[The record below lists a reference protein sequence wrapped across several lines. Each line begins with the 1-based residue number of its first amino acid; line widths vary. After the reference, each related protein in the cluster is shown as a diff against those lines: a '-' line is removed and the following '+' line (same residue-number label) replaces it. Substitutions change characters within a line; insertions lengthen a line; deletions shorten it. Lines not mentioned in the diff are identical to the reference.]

1 MKAAKRLDD
10 LGMSKIRL
18 LSAKAQEM
26 RAQGRQMYMFTMGQ
40 PDFATPRYIIDACE
54 KALEDGFTTYPAYEG
69 PLVFRQAVCDKY
81 ERENSLKFDEQQV
94 ISTCGAAQAAYLVLT
109 SFLNPGD
116 EVLIPNPMYNIYE
129 KIAEIC
135 GAAVKTYALKEENDF
150 QIDLAELEKLCFSEP
165 WSEKSLTEEIDNP
178 AACFLVA
185 MQQDE
190 VLGYG
195 GMHTVLGESYVDNIA
210 VFPEFRGH
218 GVGRTLM
225 AALIEK
231 ARENGGVFITLEV
244 RTSNLPAIA
253 MYRSLGF
260 TEAGV
265 RRNFYTEP
273 REDALIFTLSF

>member
-1 MKAAKRLDD
+1 MQIVS
-10 LGMSKIRL
+10 M
-18 LSAKAQEM
+18 
-26 RAQGRQMYMFTMGQ
+26 T
-40 PDFATPRYIIDACE
+40 
-54 KALEDGFTTYPAYEG
+54 
-69 PLVFRQAVCDKY
+69 
-81 ERENSLKFDEQQV
+81 
-94 ISTCGAAQAAYLVLT
+94 
-109 SFLNPGD
+109 
-116 EVLIPNPMYNIYE
+116 
-129 KIAEIC
+129 AEH
-135 GAAVKTYALKEENDF
+135 VSR
-150 QIDLAELEKLCFSEP
+150 LAELEKLCFSEP
-165 WSEKSLTEEIDNP
+165 WSEKSLTEEIDNS

-253 MYRSLGF
+253 MYRSLGI

>member
-1 MKAAKRLDD
+1 MQIVS
-10 LGMSKIRL
+10 M
-18 LSAKAQEM
+18 
-26 RAQGRQMYMFTMGQ
+26 T
-40 PDFATPRYIIDACE
+40 
-54 KALEDGFTTYPAYEG
+54 
-69 PLVFRQAVCDKY
+69 
-81 ERENSLKFDEQQV
+81 
-94 ISTCGAAQAAYLVLT
+94 
-109 SFLNPGD
+109 
-116 EVLIPNPMYNIYE
+116 
-129 KIAEIC
+129 AEH
-135 GAAVKTYALKEENDF
+135 VSR
-150 QIDLAELEKLCFSEP
+150 LAELEKLCFSEP

-190 VLGYG
+190 VLGYV
-195 GMHTVLGESYVDNIA
+195 GMHTVLGESYVDN
-210 VFPEFRGH
+210 
-218 GVGRTLM
+218 M

>member
-1 MKAAKRLDD
+1 MQIVS
-10 LGMSKIRL
+10 M
-18 LSAKAQEM
+18 
-26 RAQGRQMYMFTMGQ
+26 
-40 PDFATPRYIIDACE
+40 TPEHVSR
-54 KALEDGFTTYPAYEG
+54 
-69 PLVFRQAVCDKY
+69 
-81 ERENSLKFDEQQV
+81 
-94 ISTCGAAQAAYLVLT
+94 
-109 SFLNPGD
+109 
-116 EVLIPNPMYNIYE
+116 
-129 KIAEIC
+129 
-135 GAAVKTYALKEENDF
+135 
-150 QIDLAELEKLCFSEP
+150 LAELEKLCFSEP

-218 GVGRTLM
+218 DVGRTLM

>member
-1 MKAAKRLDD
+1 MQIVS
-10 LGMSKIRL
+10 M
-18 LSAKAQEM
+18 
-26 RAQGRQMYMFTMGQ
+26 T
-40 PDFATPRYIIDACE
+40 
-54 KALEDGFTTYPAYEG
+54 
-69 PLVFRQAVCDKY
+69 
-81 ERENSLKFDEQQV
+81 
-94 ISTCGAAQAAYLVLT
+94 
-109 SFLNPGD
+109 
-116 EVLIPNPMYNIYE
+116 
-129 KIAEIC
+129 AEH
-135 GAAVKTYALKEENDF
+135 VSR
-150 QIDLAELEKLCFSEP
+150 LAELEKLCFSEP

-244 RTSNLPAIA
+244 RTS
-253 MYRSLGF
+253 RSTRQRISTTSSAQRLS
-260 TEAGV
+260 
-265 RRNFYTEP
+265 RRPKYSARSSRPSASSTCS
-273 REDALIFTLSF
+273 TSS

>member
-1 MKAAKRLDD
+1 MQIVS
-10 LGMSKIRL
+10 M
-18 LSAKAQEM
+18 
-26 RAQGRQMYMFTMGQ
+26 T
-40 PDFATPRYIIDACE
+40 
-54 KALEDGFTTYPAYEG
+54 
-69 PLVFRQAVCDKY
+69 
-81 ERENSLKFDEQQV
+81 
-94 ISTCGAAQAAYLVLT
+94 
-109 SFLNPGD
+109 
-116 EVLIPNPMYNIYE
+116 
-129 KIAEIC
+129 AEH
-135 GAAVKTYALKEENDF
+135 VSR
-150 QIDLAELEKLCFSEP
+150 LAELEKLCFSEP

-190 VLGYG
+190 VLG
-195 GMHTVLGESYVDNIA
+195 ESYVDNIA
-210 VFPEFRGH
+210 VFPEFRGR

>member
-1 MKAAKRLDD
+1 MQIVS
-10 LGMSKIRL
+10 M
-18 LSAKAQEM
+18 
-26 RAQGRQMYMFTMGQ
+26 T
-40 PDFATPRYIIDACE
+40 
-54 KALEDGFTTYPAYEG
+54 
-69 PLVFRQAVCDKY
+69 
-81 ERENSLKFDEQQV
+81 
-94 ISTCGAAQAAYLVLT
+94 
-109 SFLNPGD
+109 
-116 EVLIPNPMYNIYE
+116 
-129 KIAEIC
+129 AEH
-135 GAAVKTYALKEENDF
+135 VSR
-150 QIDLAELEKLCFSEP
+150 LAELEKLCFSEP

-195 GMHTVLGESYVDNIA
+195 GMHTVLGYGGMHTVLGYGGMHTVLGESYVDNIA

-225 AALIEK
+225 EALIEK

>member
-1 MKAAKRLDD
+1 MP
-10 LGMSKIRL
+10 S
-18 LSAKAQEM
+18 
-26 RAQGRQMYMFTMGQ
+26 
-40 PDFATPRYIIDACE
+40 
-54 KALEDGFTTYPAYEG
+54 
-69 PLVFRQAVCDKY
+69 
-81 ERENSLKFDEQQV
+81 
-94 ISTCGAAQAAYLVLT
+94 GAGVG
-109 SFLNPGD
+109 SSS
-116 EVLIPNPMYNIYE
+116 
-129 KIAEIC
+129 
-135 GAAVKTYALKEENDF
+135 GAAVASGAGV
-150 QIDLAELEKLCFSEP
+150 ISGAGVASAVAE
-165 WSEKSLTEEIDNP
+165 
-178 AACFLVA
+178 
-185 MQQDE
+185 DE

-244 RTSNLPAIA
+244 RASNLPAIA

>member
-1 MKAAKRLDD
+1 MQIVS
-10 LGMSKIRL
+10 M
-18 LSAKAQEM
+18 
-26 RAQGRQMYMFTMGQ
+26 T
-40 PDFATPRYIIDACE
+40 
-54 KALEDGFTTYPAYEG
+54 
-69 PLVFRQAVCDKY
+69 
-81 ERENSLKFDEQQV
+81 
-94 ISTCGAAQAAYLVLT
+94 
-109 SFLNPGD
+109 
-116 EVLIPNPMYNIYE
+116 
-129 KIAEIC
+129 AEH
-135 GAAVKTYALKEENDF
+135 VSR
-150 QIDLAELEKLCFSEP
+150 LAELEKLCFSEP

-195 GMHTVLGESYVDNIA
+195 GMHTVLGYGGMHTVLGESYVDNIA

-225 AALIEK
+225 EALIEK

>member
-1 MKAAKRLDD
+1 MQIVS
-10 LGMSKIRL
+10 M
-18 LSAKAQEM
+18 
-26 RAQGRQMYMFTMGQ
+26 T
-40 PDFATPRYIIDACE
+40 
-54 KALEDGFTTYPAYEG
+54 
-69 PLVFRQAVCDKY
+69 
-81 ERENSLKFDEQQV
+81 
-94 ISTCGAAQAAYLVLT
+94 
-109 SFLNPGD
+109 
-116 EVLIPNPMYNIYE
+116 
-129 KIAEIC
+129 AEH
-135 GAAVKTYALKEENDF
+135 VSR
-150 QIDLAELEKLCFSEP
+150 LAELEKLCFSEP

-190 VLGYG
+190 VFGYGGMHTVLGYG

>member
-1 MKAAKRLDD
+1 MQIVS
-10 LGMSKIRL
+10 M
-18 LSAKAQEM
+18 
-26 RAQGRQMYMFTMGQ
+26 T
-40 PDFATPRYIIDACE
+40 
-54 KALEDGFTTYPAYEG
+54 
-69 PLVFRQAVCDKY
+69 
-81 ERENSLKFDEQQV
+81 
-94 ISTCGAAQAAYLVLT
+94 
-109 SFLNPGD
+109 
-116 EVLIPNPMYNIYE
+116 
-129 KIAEIC
+129 AEH
-135 GAAVKTYALKEENDF
+135 VSR
-150 QIDLAELEKLCFSEP
+150 LAELEKLCFSEP

-190 VLGYG
+190 VL
-195 GMHTVLGESYVDNIA
+195 A
-210 VFPEFRGH
+210 EFRGH
-218 GVGRTLM
+218 DVGRTLM

>member
-1 MKAAKRLDD
+1 MQIVS
-10 LGMSKIRL
+10 M
-18 LSAKAQEM
+18 
-26 RAQGRQMYMFTMGQ
+26 T
-40 PDFATPRYIIDACE
+40 
-54 KALEDGFTTYPAYEG
+54 
-69 PLVFRQAVCDKY
+69 
-81 ERENSLKFDEQQV
+81 
-94 ISTCGAAQAAYLVLT
+94 
-109 SFLNPGD
+109 
-116 EVLIPNPMYNIYE
+116 
-129 KIAEIC
+129 AEH
-135 GAAVKTYALKEENDF
+135 VSR
-150 QIDLAELEKLCFSEP
+150 LAELEKLCFSEP
-165 WSEKSLTEEIDNP
+165 WSEKSLTEEIDKP

-190 VLGYG
+190 GLGYGGMHTVLGYG

-225 AALIEK
+225 EALIEK

>member
-1 MKAAKRLDD
+1 MQIVS
-10 LGMSKIRL
+10 M
-18 LSAKAQEM
+18 
-26 RAQGRQMYMFTMGQ
+26 T
-40 PDFATPRYIIDACE
+40 
-54 KALEDGFTTYPAYEG
+54 
-69 PLVFRQAVCDKY
+69 
-81 ERENSLKFDEQQV
+81 
-94 ISTCGAAQAAYLVLT
+94 
-109 SFLNPGD
+109 
-116 EVLIPNPMYNIYE
+116 
-129 KIAEIC
+129 AEH
-135 GAAVKTYALKEENDF
+135 VSR
-150 QIDLAELEKLCFSEP
+150 LAELEKLCFSEP

-190 VLGYG
+190 VLGYGGMHTVLGYG

-244 RTSNLPAIA
+244 RASNLPAIA